1 MIRRIFSRKFRH
13 SFSAWSFHILWI
25 VALIATPIVLIF
37 VNIFTGTSPN
47 WSHLY
52 RTVLSG
58 YVSNTLWLALGAGA
72 FSLVLGVS
80 TAWLVSTCHFP
91 GRRFFEWALILPL
104 AIPTYINA
112 YIYNGLMDYSGF
124 MQQLLLKTGLIS
136 KPIDIM
142 TLPGV
147 IWVMALVLYPY
158 VYVSSRAAFL
168 TQSRNL
174 LEASRILGKTNTQ
187 TFWKIALPTARPAIV
202 GGLILV
208 LMEVLNDYGAV
219 KYYGVNTF
227 TSGIFRSWFSLGDMR
242 AAIYLSSLLM
252 LGVFSLIMIE
262 RRQRGK
268 AQYAAGN
275 RSNRPLAKT
284 HLSKSM
290 SLVAIAVCGFPVLFG
305 FLLPLYQLLKWAL
318 LTYSDVL
325 NAEFWVVLR
334 NSILLAASAALLCV
348 VVAVLLAYSVKNNRL
363 KNLNQLSKISVL
375 GYSIPG
381 AVIAVGIMIP
391 LLTLDKTLI
400 NLFEQWF
407 GIKIGLLLTGSVFA
421 LLFAYTVRYLA
432 VAFNPIEAN
441 FQKIGQGLGDASRS
455 LGKSGTF
462 TLFKIHLPLAKNALI
477 GAALMVFVDVLK
489 ELPLTLILRP
499 FNFNTLATKA
509 YQYASD
515 EMVAESSIA
524 AIIIIIAGLVPIF
537 VLNRLISKE

>member
-1 MIRRIFSRKFRH
+1 MKKLRQSVNI
-13 SFSAWSFHILWI
+13 WSWHIVWI
-25 VALIATPIVLIF
+25 VALIATPILLIF

-52 RTVLSG
+52 RTVLGS
-58 YVSNTLWLALGAGA
+58 YVSNTLWLALGAGV

-80 TAWLVSTCHFP
+80 TAWLVSTCNFR

-112 YIYNGLMDYSGF
+112 YIYNGLMEYSGF
-124 MQQLLLKTGLIS
+124 IQQSLLKLGLIG

-147 IWVMALVLYPY
+147 VWVMALVLYPY

-174 LEASRILGKTNTQ
+174 LEASRILGKSNWQ
-187 TFWKIALPTARPAIV
+187 TFWRIALPVARPAIV

-252 LGVFSLIMIE
+252 LGVFSLILLE

-268 AQYAAGN
+268 AQYAASN
-275 RSNRPLAKT
+275 RSNRPLAKVQ
-284 HLSKSM
+284 LSRKM
-290 SLVAIAVCGFPVLFG
+290 SVLAFLVCGFPVLFG

-325 NAEFWVVLR
+325 TVEFWSILL
-334 NSILLAASAALLCV
+334 NSILLAGAASLLCV
-348 VVAVLLAYSVKNNRL
+348 AVAVLLAYSVQNNRL
-363 KNLNQLSKISVL
+363 KSLNQLSKVSIL

-391 LLTLDKTLI
+391 LLLLDKALI
-400 NLFEQWF
+400 NLFRQWF
-407 GIKIGLLLTGSVFA
+407 GVKLGLLLTGSVFA
-421 LLFAYTVRYLA
+421 LLFAYIVRYLA

-441 FQKIGQGLGDASRS
+441 FQKIGKGLGDASRS
-455 LGKSGTF
+455 LGKSATF
-462 TLFKIHLPLAKNALI
+462 TLFNVHLPLAKNALI

-499 FNFNTLATKA
+499 FNFNTLATRA

-524 AIIIIIAGLVPIF
+524 ALIIIFAGLVPIF
-537 VLNRLISKE
+537 VLNKLISK

>member
-1 MIRRIFSRKFRH
+1 MKKLRQSVNI
-13 SFSAWSFHILWI
+13 WSWHIVWI
-25 VALIATPIVLIF
+25 VALIATPILLIF

-47 WSHLY
+47 WNHLY
-52 RTVLSG
+52 RTVLGS
-58 YVSNTLWLALGAGA
+58 YVTNTLWLALGAGV

-80 TAWLVSTCHFP
+80 TAWLVSTCHFA

-112 YIYNGLMDYSGF
+112 YIYNGLMEYSGF
-124 MQQLLLKTGLIS
+124 IQQSLLKLGLIS

-147 IWVMALVLYPY
+147 VWVMALVLYPY

-174 LEASRILGKTNTQ
+174 LEASRILGKSNWQ
-187 TFWKIALPTARPAIV
+187 TFWQIALPVARPAIV
-202 GGLILV
+202 GGVILV

-252 LGVFSLIMIE
+252 LGVFSLILLE
-262 RRQRGK
+262 RKQRGK
-268 AQYAAGN
+268 AQYAASN
-275 RSNRPLAKT
+275 RSNRPLAKVK
-284 HLSKSM
+284 LSGKM
-290 SLVAIAVCGFPVLFG
+290 SALAFVVCGFPVLFG

-318 LTYSDVL
+318 LTYKDVL
-325 NAEFWVVLR
+325 TVEFWIILK
-334 NSILLAASAALLCV
+334 NSILLAGAASLLCV
-348 VVAVLLAYSVKNNRL
+348 AVAVLLAYSVQNNRI
-363 KNLNQLSKISVL
+363 KSLNQLSKVSIL

-391 LLTLDKTLI
+391 LLLLDKALI
-400 NLFEQWF
+400 NVFQQWF
-407 GIKIGLLLTGSVFA
+407 GVKIGLLLTGSVVA

-441 FQKIGQGLGDASRS
+441 FQKIGKGLGDASRS
-455 LGKSGTF
+455 LGKSSTF
-462 TLFKIHLPLAKNALI
+462 TLFNIHLPLAKSALI

-499 FNFNTLATKA
+499 FNFNTLATRA

-524 AIIIIIAGLVPIF
+524 ALIIIFAGLVPIF
-537 VLNRLISKE
+537 VLNKLISR